1 MPNTKLLHC
10 ESKRGTEAL
19 NVAGPFGNAYGQSS
33 CRTNHTAYAMC
44 NGDIMSGIESVPS
57 AYLSIGF
64 LAILGIIMPLTNF
77 LITWVVRP
85 KVDPA
90 RPHITKSYLLEGYE
104 VDHSLY
110 PRRLTTFECGSEPVG
125 DAMIQFHFQYYWYA
139 IIFLVF
145 DVAFMFLV
153 LGGMVVGNA
162 TSSELAENSRGTAV
176 EDAKM
181 AMMILA
187 IFFSTM
193 SAGVWYVFRKRG
205 RIYI

>member
-1 MPNTKLLHC
+1 LHIA
-10 ESKRGTEAL
+10 SKRGTEAL
-19 NVAGPFGNAYGQSS
+19 NVAGLFGNAYGWSS
-33 CRTNHTAYAMC
+33 SRTNHTADAMC
-44 NGDIMSGIESVPS
+44 NGDNMSGIESVPS

-162 TSSELAENSRGTAV
+162 TSTDLAENSRETAV

>member
-1 MPNTKLLHC
+1 
-10 ESKRGTEAL
+10 
-19 NVAGPFGNAYGQSS
+19 
-33 CRTNHTAYAMC
+33 
-44 NGDIMSGIESVPS
+44 MSGIESVPS

-64 LAILGIIMPLTNF
+64 LTVVGIIMPLTNF

-90 RPHITKSYLLEGYE
+90 RPHITRSYLLEGYE
-104 VDHSLY
+104 RDHSLY

-125 DAMIQFHFQYYWYA
+125 EALIQFHFQYYWYA

-153 LGGMVVGNA
+153 LGGMVASDA
-162 TSSELAENSRGTAV
+162 TSGTGDTDAAV
-176 EDAKM
+176 AKAVDALT
-181 AMMILA
+181 ILA
-187 IFFSTM
+187 MFFATM
-193 SAGVWYVFRKRG
+193 SLGVWYVFRKRG

>member
-1 MPNTKLLHC
+1 
-10 ESKRGTEAL
+10 
-19 NVAGPFGNAYGQSS
+19 
-33 CRTNHTAYAMC
+33 
-44 NGDIMSGIESVPS
+44 MSGLESVPS

-64 LAILGIIMPLTNF
+64 LTVVGIIMPLTNF

-90 RPHITKSYLLEGYE
+90 RPHVTRSYLLEGYE
-104 VDHSLY
+104 RDHSLY

-125 DAMIQFHFQYYWYA
+125 EAMIQFHFQYYWYA

-153 LGGMVVGNA
+153 LGGMVASDA
-162 TSSELAENSRGTAV
+162 TAQDVVDREAAV
-176 EDAKM
+176 ARATDA
-181 AMMILA
+181 LTVLG
-187 IFFSTM
+187 IFFATM
-193 SAGVWYVFRKRG
+193 SLGVWYVFRKRG

>member
-1 MPNTKLLHC
+1 
-10 ESKRGTEAL
+10 
-19 NVAGPFGNAYGQSS
+19 
-33 CRTNHTAYAMC
+33 
-44 NGDIMSGIESVPS
+44 MSGLESVPS

-64 LAILGIIMPLTNF
+64 LAVVGIIMPLTNF

-90 RPHITKSYLLEGYE
+90 RPHVTRSYLLEGYE
-104 VDHSLY
+104 RDHSLY

-125 DAMIQFHFQYYWYA
+125 EAMIQFHFQYYWYA

-153 LGGMVVGNA
+153 LGGMVASDA
-162 TSSELAENSRGTAV
+162 TAQDVVDREAAV
-176 EDAKM
+176 ARATDALT
-181 AMMILA
+181 ILG
-187 IFFSTM
+187 IFFGTM
-193 SAGVWYVFRKRG
+193 SLGVWYVFRKRG

>member
-1 MPNTKLLHC
+1 MPNTKLLHY

-19 NVAGPFGNAYGQSS
+19 NVAGSFGNAYGQSS
-33 CRTNHTAYAMC
+33 CRTNHTAHAMC

-139 IIFLVF
+139 LIFLVF

-162 TSSELAENSRGTAV
+162 TSPELAENSRGTAV